1 MSILL
6 GMFIGTAIAFFLI
19 TLEWVTQFRTNHTFV
34 LFGLPVAG
42 LVIGWV
48 YHKFGNQA
56 VRGNN
61 LLLESYETETEKIPF
76 RMAPLVYLGT
86 ILTHLFGGSAGREGT
101 AVQIGGAF
109 TAQVERW
116 IPISS
121 DERKTLLL
129 MGISGGFAAV
139 FGTPLAGILFAFE
152 LVLFSRVKLQALF
165 PVIFIAFF
173 ADFWCHF
180 CGATHTLYAPLELP
194 QVEFSTFVWIILA
207 GLIFGA
213 TALLFSLTGSFL
225 NRTFVQ
231 LIPSPIWLPFIG
243 GMVLMVFFA
252 TTGLTQFMG
261 LGIPSIVD
269 AFEVNAAPT
278 DFLIKLLLTTF
289 TLAVGFKGGEVT
301 PLFFVGATLGSALA
315 LFVPLPISLLA
326 GMGFV
331 AVFSGA
337 THTPVAC
344 TVMGMELFGWEV
356 GVYLGIACYVAFLIS
371 NSMGIYRKQ
380 VKANSRFFRV

>member
-1 MSILL
+1 MSTLL
-6 GMFIGTAIAFFLI
+6 GILIGTAIAFFLV
-19 TLEWVTQFRTNHTFV
+19 TLEWVTQFRTNHTFL
-34 LFGLPVAG
+34 LFGLPLAG
-42 LVIGWV
+42 LAIGWM
-48 YHKFGNQA
+48 YHHHGEQA
-56 VRGNN
+56 ARGNN
-61 LLLESYETETEKIPF
+61 LLLESYETETEKIPL

-86 ILTHLFGGSAGREGT
+86 MLTHLFGGSAGREGT

-109 TAQVERW
+109 SAQVERL
-116 IPISS
+116 ISISS

-139 FGTPLAGILFAFE
+139 FGTPLAGILFVFE

-165 PVIFIAFF
+165 PVIFVAFF

-194 QVEFSTFVWIILA
+194 QFEFTTLFWIILV
-207 GLIFGA
+207 GLIFGL
-213 TALLFSLTGSFL
+213 TALLFSFTGSFL
-225 NRTFVQ
+225 HRAFVR

-243 GMVLMVFFA
+243 GILLLVFFA

-278 DFLIKLLLTTF
+278 DFLLKLLLTTF

-337 THTPVAC
+337 THTPIAC
-344 TVMGMELFGWEV
+344 TVMGMELFGWEA
-356 GVYLGIACYVAFLIS
+356 GVYLGIACYTAFLIS
-371 NSMGIYRKQ
+371 NSMGIYSKQ
-380 VKANSRFFRV
+380 VKANSRFFRI

>member
-1 MSILL
+1 MGLL
-6 GMFIGTAIAFFLI
+6 IGTTIAFFLI
-19 TLEWVTQFRTNHTFV
+19 TLEWVTQFRTNHTFI

-42 LVIGWV
+42 LVIGWM

-86 ILTHLFGGSAGREGT
+86 IFTHLFGGSAGREGT

-139 FGTPLAGILFAFE
+139 FGTPLAGILFALE

-165 PVIFIAFF
+165 PVIFVAFF

-194 QVEFSTFVWIILA
+194 QVEFSTFFWIILA

-225 NRTFVQ
+225 HRTFIQ

-243 GMVLMVFFA
+243 GMGLMVFFA

-261 LGIPSIVD
+261 LGIPSIVE

-278 DFLIKLLLTTF
+278 DFLLKLLLTTF

-344 TVMGMELFGWEV
+344 TVMGMELFGWEA
-356 GVYLGIACYVAFLIS
+356 GIYLGITCYIAFLIS
-371 NSMGIYRKQ
+371 NSTGIYSKQ